1 MKRRALNADR
11 RCEGASRPSDQFL
24 TPPAPGRE
32 KLLRGSLAAR
42 AVLSPGG
49 GVQEARPPL
58 GGLSERQALW
68 MDVGPQLSRAVPGAE
83 AASGCVP
90 FLHGQ

>member
-1 MKRRALNADR
+1 MPTGGAREQVALRTSSETPKPQVVRNSFG
-11 RCEGASRPSDQFL
+11 GAWRPGLCS
-24 TPPAPGRE
+24 
-32 KLLRGSLAAR
+32 
-42 AVLSPGG
+42 VPGG

>member
-1 MKRRALNADR
+1 MPTGGAREQVALR
-11 RCEGASRPSDQFL
+11 TSSE

-49 GVQEARPPL
+49 RGPGGTAPAGRPVRA
-58 GGLSERQALW
+58 RQALW